1 MNGEVDPVYAVVR
14 RTAFDPDRLAAGGA
28 ALAEFDEQ
36 HAAQPGFL
44 GTLVVEE
51 RDGRRLVVNLWRS
64 EEDATAALA
73 VLRLQVGRLLEPL
86 MSEPSELIGSGT
98 VIATDLGR

>member
-1 MNGEVDPVYAVVR
+1 MYAVVR
-14 RTAFDPDRLAAGGA
+14 RNAFDPDRLAVAGV

-44 GTLVVEE
+44 GTVVVEE

-64 EEDATAALA
+64 EEDAAAALA
-73 VLRLQVGRLLEPL
+73 VLRPQVRRLLEPL
-86 MSEPSELIGSGT
+86 MSEPSELVAVGT
-98 VIATDLGR
+98 VIATDLVP